1 MMSGAGVKMYAK
13 DELLNSDNDRQQ
25 LIPTVT
31 LDLCVSSRSYSQLTF
46 TRDQIQLSSLSQ
58 NSIQVV
64 DCLQKLQVM
73 FQPSLILKLSN
84 MILSR
89 CGALVSFQRPA
100 GNRRTRASKD

>member
-1 MMSGAGVKMYAK
+1 MYAK

-25 LIPTVT
+25 LAPTVT
-31 LDLCVSSRSYSQLTF
+31 LDLCVLSQGYSQLTF
-46 TRDQIQLSSLSQ
+46 TGDQIQLSSLSQ
-58 NSIQVV
+58 NSIQVE

-100 GNRRTRASKD
+100 GNRRNRASKD

>member
-1 MMSGAGVKMYAK
+1 MYAK

-31 LDLCVSSRSYSQLTF
+31 LDLCVSSRSYRQLTF

-89 CGALVSFQRPA
+89 CGALVSFSETSRKQKEQGQQRLI
-100 GNRRTRASKD
+100 TL

>member
-1 MMSGAGVKMYAK
+1 MYAK
-13 DELLNSDNDRQQ
+13 DELLNSDNDRRQ
-25 LIPTVT
+25 LAPTVT
-31 LDLCVSSRSYSQLTF
+31 LDLCVLSQGYSQLTF
-46 TRDQIQLSSLSQ
+46 TGDQIQLSSLSQ
-58 NSIQVV
+58 NSIQVE

-100 GNRRTRASKD
+100 GNRRNRASKD

>member
-1 MMSGAGVKMYAK
+1 MYAK

-31 LDLCVSSRSYSQLTF
+31 LDLCVSSRSYRQLTF

-64 DCLQKLQVM
+64 DYLQKLQVM

-89 CGALVSFQRPA
+89 CGALVSFSETSRKQKEQGQQRLI
-100 GNRRTRASKD
+100 TL